1 MPESLVHALKPWLLA
16 LALPPTPAL
25 ILAMLGA
32 GCIHYRRRA
41 GWPML
46 VAALAAVWLGATDA
60 AADRL
65 QAWLLGPVEVL
76 APAQAEQLRN
86 APATVI
92 LVLGGGAI
100 QDSPEYGGAT
110 LKPLSLERLRYGA
123 WLARQTGLPLA
134 YTGGIGWGGKDDA
147 RAEGPLAVQ
156 VVEQEYGMKLL
167 FAEGASRDTRE
178 NARLS
183 LPLLRQH
190 GIGQVVLVT
199 HVQHMPRSLR
209 AFREAANEAA
219 VGGELSFIPAPV
231 GSRDASKPLVLGD
244 WLPTAHGFSQCRY
257 AVYEW
262 LGLLM
267 GH

>member
-1 MPESLVHALKPWLLA
+1 MPDSLAHALKPWLLA
-16 LALPPTPAL
+16 LALPPAPAL

-32 GCIHYRRRA
+32 GLIHYRRRA
-41 GWPML
+41 GWPLL
-46 VAALAAVWLGATDA
+46 VAALAAVWLGSTDA
-60 AADRL
+60 AGDRL
-65 QAWLLGPVEVL
+65 QHWLLGPVEAL
-76 APAQAEQLRN
+76 GPAQREQLRG
-86 APATVI
+86 APATAI

-100 QDSPEYGGAT
+100 QDSPEYGSPT

-134 YTGGIGWGGKDDA
+134 YTGGIGWGGKEDA
-147 RAEGPLAVQ
+147 MAEAPLAVQ

-167 FAEGASRDTRE
+167 FAEGSSRDTRE

-183 LPLLRQH
+183 VPLLQRH
-190 GIGQVVLVT
+190 GIHRVLLVT

-209 AFREAANEAA
+209 AFREASQDGA
-219 VGGELSFIPAPV
+219 LSLIPAPV
-231 GSRDASKPLVLGD
+231 GSRDESLPLVLGD
-244 WLPTAHGFSQCRY
+244 WLPTAHGYSQCRY

-262 LGLLM
+262 LGIVM